1 MKKRTSFKEKG
12 ITLIALVI
20 TIIVLII
27 LAGVTIATITGN
39 RGIISKAKDSTSK
52 YTQRQAEEQATIL
65 MQEYAMENAEKGT
78 RLGDFLEEKKTKE
91 KVIDGYKVN
100 ENGSV
105 DIVKDKYIIS
115 FDKNLALTDF
125 TDTSTLPK
133 DTDTMIYHFENIPED
148 AIEFKVTKDNRGKV
162 GFKGVENEE
171 LIIPCAFKDSDGKW
185 YKVIDFESG
194 CFEKTN
200 VKDVTLPYGITKI
213 SDGLFSECKELVSI
227 KAFDGVTSIGYS
239 SFNSCTN
246 LTTASIPNSVT
257 LIHSGAFNNCT
268 KLTSFVFPNS
278 IETIESSAFT
288 GAGIAEINLPKS
300 IKLIK
305 ISAFNNCNNVQRIN
319 INYDNLEIEN
329 NCFFLGKSV
338 KEINLSGNILK
349 TNSCP
354 FNIEDGANLV
364 LTLKSKNA
372 NLNGYLFGTTNNAN
386 ITIKSVNITCDELK
400 ANQTFNGA
408 GYTIENLTLDCN
420 KASFGVLTITGT
432 HVKNLYFKG
441 TKEKWQ
447 QFKFDSGWITNDAVK
462 VVHCTD
468 GELALQ

>member
-1 MKKRTSFKEKG
+1 
-12 ITLIALVI
+12 
-20 TIIVLII
+20 
-27 LAGVTIATITGN
+27 
-39 RGIISKAKDSTSK
+39 
-52 YTQRQAEEQATIL
+52 
-65 MQEYAMENAEKGT
+65 
-78 RLGDFLEEKKTKE
+78 
-91 KVIDGYKVN
+91 
-100 ENGSV
+100 
-105 DIVKDKYIIS
+105 
-115 FDKNLALTDF
+115 
-125 TDTSTLPK
+125 
-133 DTDTMIYHFENIPED
+133 
-148 AIEFKVTKDNRGKV
+148 
-162 GFKGVENEE
+162 
-171 LIIPCAFKDSDGKW
+171 
-185 YKVIDFESG
+185 
-194 CFEKTN
+194 
-200 VKDVTLPYGITKI
+200 
-213 SDGLFSECKELVSI
+213 
-227 KAFDGVTSIGYS
+227 
-239 SFNSCTN
+239 
-246 LTTASIPNSVT
+246 
-257 LIHSGAFNNCT
+257 
-268 KLTSFVFPNS
+268 
-278 IETIESSAFT
+278 
-288 GAGIAEINLPKS
+288 
-300 IKLIK
+300 
-305 ISAFNNCNNVQRIN
+305 
-319 INYDNLEIEN
+319 
-329 NCFFLGKSV
+329 LGKSV